1 MIKNK
6 YIQVI
11 LLIVY
16 FLVSNKN
23 LHETLFVDIGHNS
36 MFKLLFFLS
45 VTVFFFFSFLTF
57 VSIKNTYVRVFT
69 GLVFLISSFASQFFF
84 DISGN
89 IININDIEIAI
100 LNKSSFYDLVINY
113 RKDFFLNLSIFF
125 FWFFFTCKWNQ
136 RFKIF

>member
-36 MFKLLFFLS
+36 MIKLLFFLS
-45 VTVFFFFSFLTF
+45 VTVFFFRY
-57 VSIKNTYVRVFT
+57 K
-69 GLVFLISSFASQFFF
+69 GP
-84 DISGN
+84 
-89 IININDIEIAI
+89 
-100 LNKSSFYDLVINY
+100 
-113 RKDFFLNLSIFF
+113 
-125 FWFFFTCKWNQ
+125 C
-136 RFKIF
+136 